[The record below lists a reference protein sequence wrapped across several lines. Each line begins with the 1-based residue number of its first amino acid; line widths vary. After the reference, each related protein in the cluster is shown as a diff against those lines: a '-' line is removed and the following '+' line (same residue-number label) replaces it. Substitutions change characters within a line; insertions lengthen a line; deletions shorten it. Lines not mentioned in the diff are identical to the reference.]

1 MKTGGAL
8 WGVMLLAAF
17 LSCGRAK
24 PGFCPP
30 ATPVS
35 GILASIDSL
44 MGWQPDSALAVMMEF
59 TATPEAD
66 SLDVFNSHY
75 CQLLISELLYKNDCE
90 QTNRTE
96 LLRAAEYFDSIAF
109 TPSET
114 PVFLSARVHYMKGV
128 GYYERDSVTEA
139 CREYL
144 QALEIMEGRFEEKD
158 LVGKKARF
166 MALTYNRLIELF
178 SSQFMMEPAI
188 ECGKR
193 ALQISKTF
201 PISHYS
207 VSLINYKLGIQHDK
221 LKQYNRA
228 FYYYRQAL
236 KGLPDT
242 NSLFYRDIASSIA
255 ILDYQMQKKAMLF
268 LIQ

>member
-1 MKTGGAL
+1 MF
-8 WGVMLLAAF
+8 GVVLFATF

-109 TPSET
+109 TQSET
-114 PVFLSARVHYMKGV
+114 PVFLSARAHYMKGV
-128 GYYERDSVTEA
+128 GYYERDSVMEA

-144 QALEIMEGRFEEKD
+144 QALEIMEGRFEEKE
-158 LVGKKARF
+158 LVEKKARF
-166 MALTYNRLIELF
+166 MALTFNRLLELF
-178 SSQFMMEPAI
+178 SDQYMPEPAI
-188 ECGKR
+188 SC
-193 ALQISKTF
+193 A
-201 PISHYS
+201 
-207 VSLINYKLGIQHDK
+207 
-221 LKQYNRA
+221 
-228 FYYYRQAL
+228 RQAL
-236 KGLPDT
+236 GFFRVAPLYAHTIPNTLYWIGLQYVVMGKTDRQCGILLCP
-242 NSLFYRDIASSIA
+242 SLGSVF
-255 ILDYQMQKKAMLF
+255 
-268 LIQ
+268 